1 MDTKLDKKDLRI
13 LEILKERGDL
23 TVRQVASRT
32 LLPITTVHNRIK
44 RMKSLG
50 VIKRFTVEV
59 DHKKIGKPLAV
70 YVLVKVD
77 SKYLKGF
84 RRSQHDLVKDLK
96 ALDFVE
102 KADIVTGTIDIV
114 LLIRVKDVDELD
126 KVIIDKLRDIQG
138 IESTQTLVILRES

>member
-1 MDTKLDKKDLRI
+1 MDKKDLRI

-44 RMKSLG
+44 RLRSLG
-50 VIKRFTVEV
+50 VIKSFTIEI
-59 DHKKIGKPLAV
+59 DHKKVGKPLAA

-77 SKYLKGF
+77 SRYLKGF
-84 RRSQHDLVKDLK
+84 RRNQHDLAKDLRK
-96 ALDFVE
+96 LEFVE

-114 LLIRVKDVDELD
+114 LLVRVRDVEELD
-126 KVIIDKLRDIQG
+126 KVIIERLRDVQG
-138 IESTQTLVILRES
+138 IESTQTLVILREN